1 MSGKTQHL
9 QEHLQSWPD
18 EERPAT
24 DGWPVL
30 ARVEIET
37 QCAHTLH
44 PLLRQK
50 AVAQVLDFYP
60 EVMRCTAKNWGL
72 K

>member
-1 MSGKTQHL
+1 MSKTQHL
-9 QEHLQSWPD
+9 QEHLQSRPD

-37 QCAHTLH
+37 RGLPRLH
-44 PLLRQK
+44 SPLRQK

-60 EVMRCTAKNWGL
+60 EIIRRTANNLGL

>member
-1 MSGKTQHL
+1 MNQTQHL

-37 QCAHTLH
+37 QRAYPLH
-44 PLLRQK
+44 PPLRQK

-60 EVMRCTAKNWGL
+60 EMQRRTAESWGL